1 MPYDFYMQYLTN
13 VETLTIPQAVHQLPY
28 VAVQA
33 VLYTIKPDT
42 GRYRLMPDL
51 IATCAYDPPDFT
63 LVVTFTRPV
72 TGYLY
77 LHEHPDVRLA
87 RAADR
92 VRAAFREPEPHV
104 NR

>member
-1 MPYDFYMQYLTN
+1 
-13 VETLTIPQAVHQLPY
+13 
-28 VAVQA
+28 
-33 VLYTIKPDT
+33 
-42 GRYRLMPDL
+42 MPDL